1 MLLHNQS
8 APVLGRVSMDYTMID
23 VTKVAHATPG
33 DPVTVLDNDP
43 LSPAGAYALARL
55 ADTIPYEL
63 FTRIGPRVRR
73 VAVDPT
79 DSEVTVATVNE
90 WSDE

>member
-1 MLLHNQS
+1 
-8 APVLGRVSMDYTMID
+8 
-23 VTKVAHATPG
+23 
-33 DPVTVLDNDP
+33 
-43 LSPAGAYALARL
+43 
-55 ADTIPYEL
+55 L

>member
-1 MLLHNQS
+1 
-8 APVLGRVSMDYTMID
+8 MDYTMID
-23 VTKVAHATPG
+23 VTKVSHATPG